1 MMEAVGRRKA
11 HWLFGAGSEKTFSG
25 KRRPQEDMVTSAVF
39 GSIRL
44 MSPEARHRALEIL
57 LGQECWN
64 NIKLSHNSDIEIVLW
79 KKLKL
84 EGRRDVEPDV
94 LLICSDKTIIVE
106 AKWKTNPGPGQ
117 LDAQIAAAAACQDT
131 PKCVALLLLGHTTI
145 GDQISGPPR
154 FSRTWRDVSG
164 ELYKWKEETG
174 TPLSRWIAM
183 MQGFL
188 QETDKGRIF
197 NGLSPVNDNPP
208 LRSVA
213 QATYRFSHPG
223 NPPWLDVL
231 PAMVG
236 PVHFTFREAR

>member
-44 MSPEARHRALEIL
+44 MSPEDRHRALEIL

-64 NIKLSHNSDIEIVLW
+64 NIKLNHNSDIEIVLW

-106 AKWKTNPGPGQ
+106 AKWKTDPRPGQ

-164 ELYKWKEETG
+164 ALQQRQDDTDTSLG
-174 TPLSRWIAM
+174 RWVM
-183 MQGFL
+183 MMRRFL
-188 QETDKGRIF
+188 QETDMGRIF
-197 NGLSPVNDNPP
+197 NGLPEPRDAGNVI
-208 LRSVA
+208 
-213 QATYRFSHPG
+213 YRFRKPG
-223 NPPWLDVL
+223 HPPWLKFT
-231 PAMVG
+231 PAAVG
-236 PVHFTFREAR
+236 SVNYTFEGNT